1 MKRQTIKAN
10 YIETIDWLGGNIVDW
25 VCGGQL
31 YSAEGE
37 NSQIATYHYNF
48 NFNGCI
54 TSQHR
59 EYVFVYER
67 LGTKGLLLKNGEL
80 LREVNRSYYHA
91 NDYEYPAAFI
101 TRDNKTY
108 LIHCPQSYCQIDFED
123 VETGELVTNIS
134 ERRPS
139 DVFHSRLSI
148 SPDGKYLMVCGWLLH
163 PLDIVELF
171 NVEECLKNPLLLD
184 KSLLC
189 PEFGTEISSASFIDN
204 DRVLIASSDEEPFD
218 DEVLP
223 ILPQKHIAIWNFKT
237 NELSE
242 PVQVNAEIG
251 NLFAINDKQA
261 WDTFKFPKLIN
272 LETGEVQIKFEEVF
286 SGLQCSSIYYD
297 IEKNPQICFDKN
309 SGKIAIKTD
318 NETVEVFSYS
328 L

>member
-10 YIETIDWLGGNIVDW
+10 YIETIDWLEGNIVDW
-25 VCGGQL
+25 VCGGQI

-54 TSQHR
+54 TSQDR
-59 EYVFVYER
+59 EYVFIYQR
-67 LGTKGLLLKNGEL
+67 LGTKGLLLKNGKL

-91 NDYEYPAAFI
+91 ASYEYPAAFVTI
-101 TRDNKTY
+101 DKKTY
-108 LIHCPQSYCQIDFED
+108 LIHCPQGYSQIDFED

-148 SPDGKYLMVCGWLLH
+148 SPDGKYLMVCGWVWH
-163 PLDIVELF
+163 PVDKVELF
-171 NVEECLKNPLLLD
+171 NIEECLKNPLLLD
-184 KSLLC
+184 KSLLH
-189 PEFGTEISSASFIDN
+189 PEFGTEISSASFIDS

-272 LETGEVQIKFEEVF
+272 FETGEVQIKFEEVY
-286 SGLQCSSIYYD
+286 SGLQSSSIYYD
-297 IEKNPQICFDKN
+297 IKKNPQICFNKD